1 MSDVG
6 MENDGLGHTHTWE
19 RDGGACVCG
28 ELVPSWL
35 QAAWDRYAEKTGDTG
50 S

>member
-1 MSDVG
+1 MADVG
-6 MENDGLGHTHTWE
+6 MHNDGMGHTHTWE

-28 ELVPSWL
+28 APVPSWL
-35 QAAWDRYAEKTGDTG
+35 QAAWDRYDANAKGG

>member
-1 MSDVG
+1 MPDVG
-6 MENDGLGHTHTWE
+6 MSNDGPHTHTWE

-28 ELVPSWL
+28 EPVPSWL
-35 QAAWDRYAEKTGDTG
+35 QAAWDRYAQRAAEAGG